1 MTKFWPAGLDLRDT
15 ESPADILRKAQVE
28 WHGNSSGLLALVFQ
42 TEKKKSGEDRIIVHA
57 KHIPS
62 NRTAELFLITHRS
75 NTPYPVAIQPNEYE
89 LPKSLKKKY
98 YQENEHEYEMR
109 DHEPDAGYTV
119 ENPWVADTPSELRL
133 LLEKAFNLGSVK
145 SVILNLVSSYS
156 SDFNANELES
166 NSSPE
171 DADADRNEST
181 N

>member
-1 MTKFWPAGLDLRDT
+1 MSMFWPAGLDLRDT
-15 ESPADILRKAQVE
+15 QSPIEILGFTQEE
-28 WHGNSSGLLALVFQ
+28 WSANSDGFLALVFQ
-42 TEKKKSGEDRIIVHA
+42 TAKSRSGNDMIIVHA

-62 NRTAELFLITHRS
+62 NRTAELFSIAHRLD
-75 NTPYPVAIQPNEYE
+75 TPYPVAIQPNEYE